1 MKKIKYKWQS
11 LVTGE
16 IVENFWQ
23 VIKTIWLD
31 LIGYHFLNLKWEYN
45 KNGF

>member
-1 MKKIKYKWQS
+1 MYKWQS

-23 VIKTIWLD
+23 VLKVVLEC
-31 LIGYHFLNLKWEYN
+31 LVKFHFLNIKWEY
-45 KNGF
+45 KKEGF